1 LKVKDFFTLVE
12 FPKDVTGSFR
22 DFGAVSREWG
32 LPKGFSWRRRRGKE
46 KETLSRSPLMKRSA
60 IPSLLVFLWAG
71 AACAQQ
77 TLPVQPI
84 PGPGNLPAPGAAP
97 APAPVNPAVPPVPSS
112 PSIPAATT
120 PVVAS
125 PVVPATYTVQ
135 AGDNPWTIAKK
146 HGVKLEDLLKANEI
160 KDPKNLKIG
169 DVLKLPSGATAKP
182 EATSALATPAAVP
195 AAASPNSPAVP
206 AGSDWEFYTVQKGDN
221 PWKIAKALK
230 VEHQKIV
237 SLNEGV
243 DFTRLKIGQQIKVPK
258 KP

>member
-1 LKVKDFFTLVE
+1 
-12 FPKDVTGSFR
+12 
-22 DFGAVSREWG
+22 
-32 LPKGFSWRRRRGKE
+32 
-46 KETLSRSPLMKRSA
+46 MKRSA
-60 IPSLLVFLWAG
+60 IPSLLVFLFAG
-71 AACAQQ
+71 AAVAQQ
-77 TLPVQPI
+77 TVPVPPI

-97 APAPVNPAVPPVPSS
+97 APAPVNPAVPPA

-146 HGVKLEDLLKANEI
+146 HGVKLEDLLKANDI

-169 DVLKLPSGATAKP
+169 DVLKLPSGANAKP
-182 EATSALATPAAVP
+182 EETSAPATPVP
-195 AAASPNSPAVP
+195 AAASTNSPAVP

>member
-1 LKVKDFFTLVE
+1 
-12 FPKDVTGSFR
+12 
-22 DFGAVSREWG
+22 
-32 LPKGFSWRRRRGKE
+32 
-46 KETLSRSPLMKRSA
+46 MKRSA

-77 TLPVQPI
+77 TVPVPPI

-97 APAPVNPAVPPVPSS
+97 SQTVPAPAPPANPSVPATPSAPV
-112 PSIPAATT
+112 AAT

-169 DVLKLPSGATAKP
+169 DVLKLPSGAAAKP
-182 EATSALATPAAVP
+182 EATSTPATPAAVP